1 MLASGGELVVS
12 AQGRLWRWRD
22 HKVNARLPGF
32 DDGARLFTSS
42 AQGDKLA
49 AGTDAGKLHV
59 WTLGSMAH
67 QVFEQGG
74 PVEAIAFS
82 PDGASLAAASRGR
95 LVRIW
100 DLTGHNKHRVFE
112 HPGEVETIAFHPS
125 GQTLATAGADG
136 RVRLWSTYWDYT
148 AAPVVLDGI
157 AGGGRANSLKFSA
170 DGSFLIA
177 AGFEPIARLWPLAA
191 LNPGVQLLRGSQ
203 YGSYEAMAA
212 GNAPLRVAA
221 VTRVAAP
228 DVWTL
233 DQPDAAPVA
242 MAQGFNN
249 ASQVALSADGRWI
262 ATAGVGT
269 RPQLWQLAA
278 PQLAPRVLLAGAAE
292 HNKVLFSP
300 DSALIAGLQQDG
312 SILLESTA
320 NATTAPRT
328 LSPASAQP
336 AVDFAFDPGGGRV
349 AAVYQDGSAYL
360 WTLRDAQRTPLA
372 GASDKR
378 EASSIAFS
386 HDGQHVAIAGAG
398 FIDWQALAGQSVRRL
413 DAPAGRLLT
422 KIAMAATGSLLAA
435 GTRDGT
441 TLLWDTAAGGPP
453 RELPGHVHAVIDLAF
468 TADGRSLAALTPESI
483 RLWSLH
489 DLAAPPLRLDG

>member
-82 PDGASLAAASRGR
+82 PDRASLAAASGGR

-100 DLTGHNKHRVFE
+100 DLTGHNKPRVFE
-112 HPGEVETIAFHPS
+112 HPGKVETIAFHPS

-170 DGSFLIA
+170 GGSFLIA

-269 RPQLWQLAA
+269 RSQLWQLAA

-312 SILLESTA
+312 SRTAASCSNRPPMRQRRHAPCRPPRPSLRLTSRSIPVAAAWPLSTRMA
-320 NATTAPRT
+320 VPTCGHSATRSARQSPAPVTNVRPAASPSATTASTWP
-328 LSPASAQP
+328 LPAPASSTGRRWP
-336 AVDFAFDPGGGRV
+336 ASPSGG
-349 AAVYQDGSAYL
+349 
-360 WTLRDAQRTPLA
+360 WMHLR
-372 GASDKR
+372 
-378 EASSIAFS
+378 
-386 HDGQHVAIAGAG
+386 
-398 FIDWQALAGQSVRRL
+398 
-413 DAPAGRLLT
+413 
-422 KIAMAATGSLLAA
+422 
-435 GTRDGT
+435 
-441 TLLWDTAAGGPP
+441 GGC
-453 RELPGHVHAVIDLAF
+453 
-468 TADGRSLAALTPESI
+468 
-483 RLWSLH
+483 
-489 DLAAPPLRLDG
+489 